1 MFISRQTYEDLL
13 DDRAELRAVATQNAV
28 LTTHVEWL
36 QARITELN
44 YERAGLLK
52 QYMNI
57 DVPVA
62 TFEKPQHFP
71 DPNEPLSFED
81 IGDEKAAQ
89 LGIGWTKDGHLE
101 YAK

>member
-1 MFISRQTYEDLL
+1 MFLSRKTYEGLVSIA
-13 DDRAELRAVATQNAV
+13 AENIATQRQNAT
-28 LTTHVEWL
+28 LSTHVEWL

-62 TFEKPQHFP
+62 SFEKPQHFP

-89 LGIGWTKDGHLE
+89 LGIGWTNDGRVE
-101 YAK
+101 YAR